1 MLVYLDDNFIEFP
14 TVNNT
19 EINFTKNFNL
29 ELVDVVIS
37 SEPSLFIDFIKSE
50 NKTFI
55 LYAHEKNIDN
65 LEILK
70 KYNINHILGKSD
82 IKDRELGLI
91 LQKLFYKNIFGIEKH
106 LGEDAII
113 FSEEI
118 THSKD
123 ISEKIELLINR
134 INVDDT
140 FDSPK
145 DNLRVVLNELA
156 TNAFFHQED
165 LLDTNRKNSIFTSF
179 NNSIILRIGRDDT
192 SIIVYVKDNI
202 GLINKNTLLDS
213 IERGYVEK
221 TPRVG
226 QGGAG
231 LGLYMVYE
239 NLNQLHINKKKD
251 QFCEFIGIIEVNK
264 RYKKFKE
271 RVTSFHFFEE

>member
-1 MLVYLDDNFIEFP
+1 MLVYLDDNFVEFP
-14 TVNNT
+14 TVENT
-19 EINFTKNFNL
+19 EIKFTKNFNL

-55 LYAHEKNIDN
+55 LYAQIKNIDN
-65 LEILK
+65 LELLK

-82 IKDRELGLI
+82 IKDRELSLT

-123 ISEKIELLINR
+123 ISEKIESLISK

-179 NNSIILRIGRDDT
+179 NNSIILRIGRDDA

-202 GLINKNTLLDS
+202 GLINKNTLLNS

-221 TPRVG
+221 TPRTG
-226 QGGAG
+226 QSGAG

-239 NLNQLHINKKKD
+239 NLNQFHINKKKD